1 MNTYLFMFQSNLY
14 WKYIPGGKFA
24 QEKGPQIHCVLRV
37 QAFLAWF
44 FFKFYQ
50 LNKLWREERNC
61 VWPKLESR
69 FMMLKKITRKGSSLT
84 KKPKFGSKYGDTSM
98 RVRNLMWSY
107 VVSEPDHNFI
117 ILFLYSNPITAQ
129 WPFETGS
136 WWWWQPCWG
145 YQQWSWFIQQWWK
158 FKFEK

>member
-1 MNTYLFMFQSNLY
+1 MNTYLFMFRSNLY

-24 QEKGPQIHCVLRV
+24 QEKRPQIHCFLRV
-37 QAFLAWF
+37 QAFLTWV

-69 FMMLKKITRKGSSLT
+69 FMMLKKITGKGSSLT
-84 KKPKFGSKYGDTSM
+84 ISLS
-98 RVRNLMWSY
+98 
-107 VVSEPDHNFI
+107 
-117 ILFLYSNPITAQ
+117 Q
-129 WPFETGS
+129 
-136 WWWWQPCWG
+136 
-145 YQQWSWFIQQWWK
+145 SWFQIWRYINEGDKSFVLCGVWTWPQLYYPLLVQQSNHHPMAIWNRKLMMMTTMLRISTMVMVKQQWWK